1 MNMKKKCLSIDQ
13 MRQLKE
19 LGVETKDASMV
30 LLFFTEDGEELSWDQ
45 VENHG
50 KEKPL
55 WEWFNEETEI
65 WESAMIELFDAETGD
80 YDHSYRE
87 EGGVFT
93 LQDMLDKLPK
103 RFQFKIDGNCGRYCD
118 LEIQK
123 LFNGWNIMYTELG
136 YDVVH
141 LIESESLLDAAFD
154 MLVWLAKSGN
164 LKGGEK

>member
-1 MNMKKKCLSIDQ
+1 MQKKICLSIEQ
-13 MRQLKE
+13 MQRLKE

-30 LLFFTEDGEELSWDQ
+30 LMFFTDNGEELRWEQ

-50 KEKPL
+50 KDKPL
-55 WEWFNEETEI
+55 WEWYNEDTET
-65 WESAMIELFDAETGD
+65 WEPTLEELFDAETGN

-87 EGGVFT
+87 ECGVFT

-103 RFQFKIDGNCGRYCD
+103 RFQFKMDGNCGRYCD
-118 LEIQK
+118 LEAHK
-123 LFNGWNIMYTELG
+123 LFSGWNIMYTELG

-154 MLVWLAKSGN
+154 MLVWLAKEGY
-164 LKGGEK
+164 LKGGCK